1 MREQDDKVKVGDR
14 LDIKRVGTIIGGRVV
29 QCAGLEELEL
39 YVVRWDNGE
48 IVIRTA
54 DECGPLIQ

>member
-1 MREQDDKVKVGDR
+1 VREQDDKVKVGDR
-14 LDIKRVGTIIGGRVV
+14 LDIKRVGTIIARRVV